1 MPYLKEY
8 HILISHSW
16 DYGNHYQTICD
27 WLNKTNYFRW
37 SNYSVPLTNP
47 LDVNSKRELREKL
60 KNRISSCSCVI
71 VLSGMYVDYSEWIDF
86 EIETAKAYHKPIIG
100 VKPWGQER
108 TPLEVQEDADVM
120 VGWNS
125 ASVVQAVRDY
135 AL

>member
-1 MPYLKEY
+1 
-8 HILISHSW
+8 
-16 DYGNHYQTICD
+16 
-27 WLNKTNYFRW
+27 
-37 SNYSVPLTNP
+37 
-47 LDVNSKRELREKL
+47 
-60 KNRISSCSCVI
+60 
-71 VLSGMYVDYSEWIDF
+71 MYVDYSEWIDF